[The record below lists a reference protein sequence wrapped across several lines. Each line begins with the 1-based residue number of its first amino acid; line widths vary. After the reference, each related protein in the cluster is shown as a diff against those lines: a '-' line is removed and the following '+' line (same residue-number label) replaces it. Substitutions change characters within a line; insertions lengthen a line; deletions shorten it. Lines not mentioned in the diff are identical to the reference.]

1 MLKGGTKMNLFRNFF
16 RKAVS
21 TPTQKS
27 PIQRPIPTHQGTS
40 QEKEE
45 DYTFDVVG
53 ESFRRDH
60 LVQLI
65 KIHKS
70 TQNGELYTTATLELE
85 PDNAFDSTAVKVMV
99 ENMQVGYIPKSM
111 SAEMTDYIKAKGG
124 NTLDVPARIGWD
136 TDSPQP
142 LVGVRLKMED
152 FE

>member
-1 MLKGGTKMNLFRNFF
+1 MNLFRNFF
-16 RKAVS
+16 KKAAPAPAP
-21 TPTQKS
+21 TLKAPTQ
-27 PIQRPIPTHQGTS
+27 QPTPAQQSTS

-53 ESFRRDH
+53 ESFQRDH

-70 TQNGELYTTATLELE
+70 TDTGELYTTAKLELE
-85 PDNAFDSTAVKVMV
+85 PDNAFDPTAVKVIV
-99 ENMQVGYIPKSM
+99 EKLQVGYIPKSM
-111 SAEMTDYIKAKGG
+111 SAEMTDYIKAKGS

-136 TDSPQP
+136 SDSPQP

-152 FE
+152 F